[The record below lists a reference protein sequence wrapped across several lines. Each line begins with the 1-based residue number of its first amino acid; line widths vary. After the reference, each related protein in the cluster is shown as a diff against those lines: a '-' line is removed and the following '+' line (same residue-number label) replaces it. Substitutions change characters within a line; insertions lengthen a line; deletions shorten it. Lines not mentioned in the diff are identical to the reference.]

1 MVWGGPLKPGIS
13 KSADTGAET
22 VFRDLRFEP
31 HAVGTIRLK
40 RTGLRTIQPKLTGE
54 SKGKVD
60 IFNLSASRKLP
71 SLATPRPAILTLQ
84 SKWPAL
90 IGWRM
95 PFIVW
100 SIECCIWNGHVETD
114 ALNPFNRPCW
124 LTHVPSEI
132 RFGRSSSTTRPKQF
146 VYQSL

>member
-60 IFNLSASRKLP
+60 IFNFTATRELP
-71 SLATPRPAILTLQ
+71 SLVTCGSILPLLE
-84 SKWPAL
+84 SY
-90 IGWRM
+90 
-95 PFIVW
+95 
-100 SIECCIWNGHVETD
+100 
-114 ALNPFNRPCW
+114 
-124 LTHVPSEI
+124 VP
-132 RFGRSSSTTRPKQF
+132 T
-146 VYQSL
+146 